1 MKKLLLTT
9 ITILTTICASAQFM
23 ALSTLNKVEGIDPIK
38 PSTTEVYDGEVC
50 PTTDTEDSWNITDK
64 IGIGYQVNEKL
75 MVGLTKD
82 GEDNYEILGRYTIK
96 DALWATCIY
105 NYEKDSEAEM
115 SDNLDVG
122 IGYSL
127 KVWKGLYID
136 PNYTLPLKE
145 DEEGNREGS
154 FNLSFSYKF

>member
-9 ITILTTICASAQFM
+9 ITILTTLCASAQFSAM
-23 ALSTLNKVEGIDPIK
+23 TTINSVED
-38 PSTTEVYDGEVC
+38 DAGEK
-50 PTTDTEDSWNITDK
+50 TYNFTDK

-75 MVGLTKD
+75 MIGATKD
-82 GEDNYEILGRYTIK
+82 GEDNYEVLGRYTIK

-115 SDNLDVG
+115 SDNLDIG

-127 KVWKGLYID
+127 KIWKGLYVD

>member
-1 MKKLLLTT
+1 MKKILLTT

-82 GEDNYEILGRYTIK
+82 GEDNYEILSRYTIK

-115 SDNLDVG
+115 SDNLDIG